1 MTEDE
6 SEATL
11 VEIVPTNE
19 LQVLVQSS
27 GLEQTKAQF
36 MLEQFTDH
44 YKMAAEWA
52 KKAKS
57 IIVTNETQTV
67 NMQMART
74 GRLFLRAKR
83 IEIENA
89 RKALK
94 EQSLREGK
102 AIDLIANF
110 LKDLITPTEE
120 HLDRQE
126 HFIEYKKKA
135 EDERILA
142 EAHAKAEEDRIEKE
156 KLDQEERKKL
166 EIENEKMRKEARKK
180 EEALAIER
188 HKSEEARL
196 FEEAKHRTEQEKLR
210 KESEAKLSK
219 ERAEREK
226 AEAALRAKQ
235 QAEARAEA
243 DRLKKE
249 DLLKKADDSVKLA
262 KFLDD
267 IREIELPEGLKSKH
281 SKAIFKIAYDFITK
295 AIYALED
302 GLKDKEEQI

>member
-6 SEATL
+6 AEATL
-11 VEIVPTNE
+11 VEIVPKNE

-52 KKAKS
+52 KKAKT

-83 IEIENA
+83 IEIETA

-102 AIDLIANF
+102 AIDMIANF
-110 LKDLITPTEE
+110 LKDLIIPTEE
-120 HLDRQE
+120 HLDRME
-126 HFIEYKKKA
+126 HFIEYKKRS
-135 EDERILA
+135 EDE
-142 EAHAKAEEDRIEKE
+142 AKRIEIEKRMEEERLENEIKE
-156 KLDQEERKKL
+156 KEERDRLRIENDKLKKQQEKERKKSQEL
-166 EIENEKMRKEARKK
+166 LQKERDKAEKIKK
-180 EEALAIER
+180 ENDIKLA
-188 HKSEEARL
+188 
-196 FEEAKHRTEQEKLR
+196 
-210 KESEAKLSK
+210 K
-219 ERAEREK
+219 ERSEREK

-235 QAEARAEA
+235 QAEAKAEA
-243 DRLKKE
+243 DRLRKE
-249 DLLKKADDSVKLA
+249 ESLKKADDSVKLA
-262 KFLDD
+262 KLLED
-267 IREIELPEGLKSKH
+267 IQAIKYPQGLKSKE
-281 SKAIFKIAYDFITK
+281 SKIAFNSIHSLIMQSIEILTIVVK
-295 AIYALED
+295 Q
-302 GLKDKEEQI
+302 EEL